1 MFNQRSYNQ
10 KISRMSKRQE
20 NFYQLNKRL
29 RELSRAHNKLEKQQ
43 QYQGLVI
50 EDLNERLNELENP
63 QPEER
68 AGLWYKVR
76 SILGKK

>member
-10 KISRMSKRQE
+10 KLSRMSKRRE
-20 NFYQLNKRL
+20 SFYQLNKTL

-68 AGLWYKVR
+68 AGLWHKVR